1 MSQITPQSE
10 EQEQSAEFQFVR
22 YGVAIFVAICTA
34 TAICMASSDPESGLH
49 NLSIFMTS
57 IIALLSFILGY
68 IGFIVGDF
76 LRCWVM
82 PSHFIANDFIS
93 LIKMKI
99 FWKIGPQAVGTFMGI
114 IIPMILFAE

>member
-10 EQEQSAEFQFVR
+10 EQEHGTEFQFVR
-22 YGVAIFVAICTA
+22 YGVAIFIAICTA
-34 TAICMASSDPESGLH
+34 IIIGMASSDPTSGLH
-49 NLSIFMTS
+49 NLSIFMT
-57 IIALLSFILGY
+57 IILALISFTLGY
-68 IGFIVGDF
+68 IGYIVGDF

-99 FWKIGPQAVGTFMGI
+99 FWKIGPQAVGTVMGI
-114 IIPMILFAE
+114 AIPMMLFAE